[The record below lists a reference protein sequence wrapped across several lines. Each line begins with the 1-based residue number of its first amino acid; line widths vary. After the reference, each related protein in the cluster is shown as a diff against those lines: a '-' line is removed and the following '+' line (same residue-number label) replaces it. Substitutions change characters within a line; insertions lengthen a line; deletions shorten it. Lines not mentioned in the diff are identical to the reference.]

1 MPGVCQGG
9 GMLKLRFDWYISD
22 HIRLEVSP
30 TPRAI
35 TQVPMESVGERLFHA
50 VDKELNKQ
58 FRLFLRLKVTE
69 IKNLRLEINGLRL
82 HRK

>member
-1 MPGVCQGG
+1 MENPSFLFPKTIKINEQSCEISGLPGTYCPPQQQAQV
-9 GMLKLRFDWYISD
+9 SD

-50 VDKELNKQ
+50 VDKELNKP
-58 FRLFLRLKVTE
+58 FRVQMFRA
-69 IKNLRLEINGLRL
+69 
-82 HRK
+82 

>member
-1 MPGVCQGG
+1 
-9 GMLKLRFDWYISD
+9 MLKLRFDWYISD

-35 TQVPMESVGERLFHA
+35 TQVPMESVGERLFYA

-69 IKNLRLEINGLRL
+69 IKKLEARNKRSQITP
-82 HRK
+82 